1 MCERDLRQCSS
12 FPCMRNGTCNNLINS
27 TNNLTT
33 YDFECKCQ
41 FPYYGRYCHLITD
54 LCWNITC
61 SKQGGCFMNG
71 STTYCQCY
79 SSFSGLNC
87 EIVSEALQTARLI
100 SNISGFAAIGMICC
114 FLGAI
119 VFLDLFDLFIWLFD
133 KPKTKIKIKKP
144 KVKKEEIKQKPK
156 RNSFDFSA
164 FMQRHE

>member
-1 MCERDLRQCSS
+1 
-12 FPCMRNGTCNNLINS
+12 MRNGTCNNLINS

-61 SKQGGCFMNG
+61 SQQGGCFMNG

-133 KPKTKIKIKKP
+133 KPKTKIKKKIKKP
-144 KVKKEEIKQKPK
+144 PIKKVEPPKKILTYTDYV
-156 RNSFDFSA
+156 DFP
-164 FMQRHE
+164 E